1 LDRQSSGGEVSL
13 KTLPSPL
20 AERLAQL
27 AAFGATEHGIDR
39 RLFSAA
45 DAGARALFVQ
55 WARASNFTVEQDR
68 AGNVFVRRAGRR
80 DGAPVLSGSHLDT
93 VPTGGAYDGA
103 YGAIAALCALEEL
116 DAAGIITE
124 HPVEAVAWAGE
135 EGSRF
140 PLGCLGSGAFAGLND
155 LATIDALC
163 DEDGITFADARKA
176 AHGLLPDVPVREG
189 FPAPAGYV
197 ELHIEQGPVL
207 EHRGVRLGVVTA
219 IAGQARFDVEVHGES
234 GHAGTVPMDLRR
246 DALSSAA
253 ELVLEL
259 EAAANEIGEAV
270 LTVGRLVVF
279 PNQTNVIPGR
289 VTMRIDARSVD
300 EGRIRALRIAVV
312 ECAARVAT
320 QRSVRIETT
329 LIEERRVVPM
339 DHGLRDAVAGAIAEL
354 GEAAIDLP
362 SGAGHDAMCV
372 ASVAP
377 VAMIFVPSAGGRSHV
392 GNEYTTPD
400 DLQLGVTALTRSIV
414 AIDRLL
420 EGFLMRFF
428 ICGSALTGQP
438 DHQNLGEAKL
448 VGDAQTA
455 AKYRL
460 HSVRDEHPGIY
471 EVAEGGVAIK
481 GEIYEMSEAQHAHL
495 ISTEPPDLYESPIEL
510 EDGSKISAM
519 IYPRDLI
526 EERKFADISQYGG
539 WAAFKK
545 ANP

>member
-1 LDRQSSGGEVSL
+1 M
-13 KTLPSPL
+13 
-20 AERLAQL
+20 
-27 AAFGATEHGIDR
+27 
-39 RLFSAA
+39 
-45 DAGARALFVQ
+45 Q
-55 WARASNFTVEQDR
+55 WARESNYAVEQDR

-80 DGAPVLSGSHLDT
+80 DGAAILSGSHLDT

-103 YGAIAALCALEEL
+103 YGAVAALCALEQL
-116 DAAGIITE
+116 DAAGIVTE

-155 LATIDALC
+155 LAAIDALC
-163 DEDGITFADARKA
+163 DEDGVSFAAARA
-176 AHGLLPDVPVREG
+176 AKNGLLPDVPVRDG

-207 EHRGVRLGVVTA
+207 EHRGVRLGNVTA

-234 GHAGTVPMDLRR
+234 GHAGTVPMELRH

-259 EAAANEIGEAV
+259 EAAASAIGEAV

-289 VTMRIDARSVD
+289 VAFRIDARSVD
-300 EGRIRALRIAVV
+300 ESRITALRTAVV
-312 ECAARVAT
+312 ECAERVAT
-320 QRSVRIETT
+320 QRGVRIETA
-329 LIEERRVVPM
+329 LIEERRAVAM
-339 DHGLRDAVAGAIAEL
+339 DHRLRGAVAAAIDEL
-354 GEAAIDLP
+354 GETAIDLP

-400 DLQLGVTALTRSIV
+400 DLQLGVTALTRSIA

-420 EGFLMRFF
+420 
-428 ICGSALTGQP
+428 
-438 DHQNLGEAKL
+438 AK
-448 VGDAQTA
+448 DT
-455 AKYRL
+455 
-460 HSVRDEHPGIY
+460 
-471 EVAEGGVAIK
+471 
-481 GEIYEMSEAQHAHL
+481 
-495 ISTEPPDLYESPIEL
+495 
-510 EDGSKISAM
+510 
-519 IYPRDLI
+519 
-526 EERKFADISQYGG
+526 
-539 WAAFKK
+539 
-545 ANP
+545 